1 MGYKDLVSVRGTLS
15 YERSTHFHL
24 QKDTATLSHLLAPPV
39 AAAAAAAAPF
49 PLRRGEPAIEDLCDE
64 LLVLVVDEEEGAP
77 LGRRQLPRLGHDLPQ
92 QHGHVVCVK
101 GRWGIHQVQR
111 H

>member
-24 QKDTATLSHLLAPPV
+24 QKDTATLSPLLAPPV
-39 AAAAAAAAPF
+39 AAPAAAAAAAPL
-49 PLRRGEPAIEDLCDE
+49 PLWRGEPAVEDLCDE

-77 LGRRQLPRLGHDLPQ
+77 LGRRQLPRL
-92 QHGHVVCVK
+92 
-101 GRWGIHQVQR
+101 
-111 H
+111 